1 MCYDG
6 NYFECL
12 VMLPNSLYQL
22 LLAKYYF
29 YSALLLIP
37 ILCSVPAVIV
47 GSVSAWTVLA
57 FLLYTA
63 GFTYRILFQM
73 AIYNK
78 VTQPLNAAYTGKM
91 QRTSYLLILIPFI
104 VLFSPLPFVA
114 IGSWWLNR
122 PGLTDAALSF
132 SGIIFIAAHR
142 RWIASISRKMKK
154 KQYDLIDGFRN
165 SR

>member
-1 MCYDG
+1 
-6 NYFECL
+6 
-12 VMLPNSLYQL
+12 
-22 LLAKYYF
+22 
-29 YSALLLIP
+29 
-37 ILCSVPAVIV
+37 
-47 GSVSAWTVLA
+47 
-57 FLLYTA
+57 
-63 GFTYRILFQM
+63 M

-132 SGIIFIAAHR
+132 P
-142 RWIASISRKMKK
+142 ASFSSLPIGVGLHQSAGK
-154 KQYDLIDGFRN
+154 
-165 SR
+165 

>member
-1 MCYDG
+1 
-6 NYFECL
+6 
-12 VMLPNSLYQL
+12 
-22 LLAKYYF
+22 
-29 YSALLLIP
+29 
-37 ILCSVPAVIV
+37 
-47 GSVSAWTVLA
+47 
-57 FLLYTA
+57 
-63 GFTYRILFQM
+63 M

-154 KQYDLIDGFRN
+154 KQYDQIDGFRN